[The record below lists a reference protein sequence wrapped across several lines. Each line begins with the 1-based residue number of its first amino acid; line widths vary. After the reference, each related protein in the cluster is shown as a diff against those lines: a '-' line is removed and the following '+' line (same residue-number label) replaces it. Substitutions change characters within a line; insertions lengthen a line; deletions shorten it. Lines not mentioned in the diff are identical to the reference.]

1 MQMPW
6 LGNKQSM
13 NEDILTT
20 LTAEEVE
27 MVSGGHP
34 IFTIAASWGLAA
46 EAVDFINGVIDG
58 FNEQ

>member
-1 MQMPW
+1 MLS

-13 NEDILTT
+13 NLDTHAT

-34 IFTIAASWGLAA
+34 IFAIAAAWGLAA
-46 EAVDFINGVIDG
+46 EAMDFVNGVIDG